1 MMSEEPF
8 KLLIIDSITA
18 NLRVDYNGRGELA
31 ERQQRL
37 GIMMSRLRKLADEYN
52 VAIVITN
59 QVMSDPSG
67 GAMFVVDPKKPLGG
81 HVLAH
86 ASTIRLSVRKG
97 KAEQRVIKVVDA
109 PNLPEAE
116 ASYTITAQG
125 ITDYAD

>member
-37 GIMMSRLRKLADEYN
+37 GVMMSRLRKLADEYN
-52 VAIVITN
+52 VAIIITN

-109 PNLPEAE
+109 PNLPEGE
-116 ASYTITAQG
+116 ASYIITAQG
-125 ITDYAD
+125 VADYAD